1 MASIYDLLSPRPLLW
16 AINLSELDSSS
27 VWEFVLTQLSPIER
41 DKVNY
46 FVFLDDRKRA
56 ALSILLQR
64 AMLRR
69 YLEIDSDD
77 RFDLRRTSQVFPIL

>member
-1 MASIYDLLSPRPLLW
+1 MATICDALPQNPRLW
-16 AINLSELDSSS
+16 AINLSELESTSA
-27 VWEFVLTQLSPIER
+27 WEFILTRLSPAEV

-46 FVFLDDRKRA
+46 FVFPDDRKRA

-69 YLEIDSDD
+69 YLEIDSDIGYE
-77 RFDLRRTSQVFPIL
+77 LRRTSQV